1 MITVDIRESEKLP
14 QVQSGFVSFQYNDE
28 ILNCIKSLPFREYNV
43 ETQCWEILETE
54 IIPLY
59 LQLKDKYEFEFYGE
73 LSPEIKTDFIDDYE
87 FKTKPFKHQ
96 YEGIKYGIL
105 NDLWLLGDE
114 QGLGKTLQVIDIA
127 TIRKELFGYKH
138 CLIVCGVNTLKWNW
152 VKEIHTHS
160 NEDAH
165 ILGQRLTRKGK
176 VKIGSTADKLADVKA
191 LFDKD
196 ENLPYFIVTNIESFR
211 NKDIAENIKKLCGKH
226 IINMCAFDE
235 CHKAKDPQSQQS
247 RGFLKCNPDCRI
259 AMTGTPIMNT
269 PLDTYFILKWLGYE
283 THAFGKFRAHYAIMG
298 GFGNYDVVGYKNL
311 PELQNKIDYIM
322 LRRLKE
328 DVFDL
333 PEKVYIDECLEMTSK
348 QEQIYKEAEQYV
360 RDNIDKIKLSPSP
373 LGALIRLRQATGYP
387 GILSSTITESV
398 KLDRMEEI
406 VDESMLNKRQ
416 VVIFSNWTQMTDAIY
431 DRLHQKYTLSLITGD
446 TKDEVRQTN
455 VEQFQNGNSKIIIG
469 TIGAM
474 GTGLTLTAGTVV
486 IFMDHPWNRALYDQA
501 VDRCHRIGQKSSIT
515 IYNLMCKDTIDERIW
530 SIVKTKGAISDAVI
544 DGKNTIDLLLGG
556 I

>member
-1 MITVDIRESEKLP
+1 
-14 QVQSGFVSFQYNDE
+14 
-28 ILNCIKSLPFREYNV
+28 
-43 ETQCWEILETE
+43 
-54 IIPLY
+54 
-59 LQLKDKYEFEFYGE
+59 
-73 LSPEIKTDFIDDYE
+73 
-87 FKTKPFKHQ
+87 
-96 YEGIKYGIL
+96 
-105 NDLWLLGDE
+105 
-114 QGLGKTLQVIDIA
+114 
-127 TIRKELFGYKH
+127 
-138 CLIVCGVNTLKWNW
+138 
-152 VKEIHTHS
+152 
-160 NEDAH
+160 
-165 ILGQRLTRKGK
+165 
-176 VKIGSTADKLADVKA
+176 
-191 LFDKD
+191 
-196 ENLPYFIVTNIESFR
+196 
-211 NKDIAENIKKLCGKH
+211 
-226 IINMCAFDE
+226 
-235 CHKAKDPQSQQS
+235 
-247 RGFLKCNPDCRI
+247 
-259 AMTGTPIMNT
+259 
-269 PLDTYFILKWLGYE
+269 
-283 THAFGKFRAHYAIMG
+283 MG

-501 VDRCHRIGQKSSIT
+501 VDRCHRIGQKNSIT